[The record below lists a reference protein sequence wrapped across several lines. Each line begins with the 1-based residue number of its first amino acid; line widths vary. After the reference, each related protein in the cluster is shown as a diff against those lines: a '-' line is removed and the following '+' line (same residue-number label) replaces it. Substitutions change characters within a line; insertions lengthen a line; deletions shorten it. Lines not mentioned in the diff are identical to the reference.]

1 MIPRYLLAALALAG
15 LALTGCAM
23 PQLNYEAKAPTPS
36 ALKYVVAGTPAPKV
50 FSLVDER
57 RADGR
62 IFHSGILPGEVKI
75 DGAPID
81 PVPFLATQLQ
91 AELGSRGLP
100 AQISDKATEPPAIR
114 LKTYR
119 MQNMR
124 TNAYTPFITLTY
136 ISADVTTNDGGERRI
151 GTFVTRGKTPM
162 WRVDEPAVVEPIF
175 TQPLALGVQEF
186 ASKIANIAYGYRASD
201 ETVKGL
207 IAKINGER
215 TPNTFLDVYALG
227 FTNNPAAID
236 TLAALARDPQEY
248 VRQAAISSLG
258 NIGATGH
265 FGLLKSVYQDPA
277 MSWQDHSVAL
287 KAIADLGTDESK
299 AFIVEEAKR
308 LGSSSAKEAPV
319 LGQIL
324 ALYL

>member
-1 MIPRYLLAALALAG
+1 MISRHLLAGVALASLSLG
-15 LALTGCAM
+15 GCAM

-36 ALKYVVAGTPAPKV
+36 GLKYIVTGTPVSKV

-57 RADGR
+57 RADGK
-62 IFHSGILPGEVKI
+62 IFHTGILPGDVKI

-91 AELGSRGLP
+91 AELVSRGLP
-100 AQISDKATEPPAIR
+100 AQVSDKSTDPPAIH

-136 ISADVTTNDGGERRI
+136 ISADVGTGDGAPRRI
-151 GTFVTRGKTPM
+151 ATFVTRGKTPM

-186 ASKIANIAYGYRASD
+186 ASKIANVAYGYRASD
-201 ETVKGL
+201 ETVKSL

-236 TLAALARDPQEY
+236 TLAALTRDPQEY

-265 FGLLKSVYQDPA
+265 LGLLKSIYQDPQV
-277 MSWQDHSVAL
+277 SWQDHSVAL

-308 LGSSSAKEAPV
+308 LGSSTAKEAPV